1 MSNMSLMS
9 NRTSPIYTQLLK
21 KRRRKD
27 RCMTF
32 IIGLSLLIAI
42 VPLFMV
48 FYHIIRNGLP
58 SLSLDFFTKLP
69 APLGEVAGG
78 MGNSILGSLILIS
91 IASLIAVPIG
101 IFGGV
106 YLSEYKDEPIANAFR
121 WTVDL
126 LMSIPSIVIGLF
138 IYASIVVPFKTF
150 SALAG
155 GCALALLMLPL
166 VAKTT
171 EEVLKLTP
179 LYVREA
185 GLALGLSRWRV
196 ILFIVLRGKTSAV
209 MTGVVLALGR
219 IAGETAPLLVTA
231 FGNRNWPQSLMQP
244 TPSLPVQIYN
254 YAISPY
260 NDWHQQAWAGAL
272 TLVMLI
278 FVINIAARAI
288 FSTEVSGRNQQ

>member
-1 MSNMSLMS
+1 MSAATSLYS
-9 NRTSPIYTQLLK
+9 NVL
-21 KRRRKD
+21 RRRRLKD
-27 RCMTF
+27 YVMTGVICLF
-32 IIGLSLLIAI
+32 SLIAI
-42 VPLFMV
+42 IPLFLV
-48 FYHIIRNGLP
+48 FYHIVRNGLP
-58 SLSLDFFTKLP
+58 ALNLNFFTKLP
-69 APLGEVAGG
+69 APLGETDGG
-78 MGNSILGSLILIS
+78 MGNCILGSLILIS
-91 IASLIAVPIG
+91 IASVIAVPIG

-106 YLSEYKDEPIANAFR
+106 YLSEYSDEKTASAFR
-121 WTVDL
+121 WTIDL
-126 LMSIPSIVIGLF
+126 LTSMPSIVIGLF
-138 IYASIVVPFKTF
+138 VYTAVVVPFHTF
-150 SALAG
+150 SAIAG
-155 GCALALLMLPL
+155 GAALGLLMLPI

-179 LYVREA
+179 EHVREA

-196 ILFIVLRGKTSAV
+196 ILFIVLRGKKPAV

-260 NDWHQQAWAGAL
+260 NDWHNQAWAGAF

-278 FVINIAARAI
+278 FIINLFTRWI
-288 FSTEVSGRNQQ
+288 FSSGEGLGRNSQ

>member
-1 MSNMSLMS
+1 MSTTTSLYS
-9 NRTSPIYTQLLK
+9 NVLRQRRFKNHVMTAVIYL
-21 KRRRKD
+21 
-27 RCMTF
+27 F
-32 IIGLSLLIAI
+32 SLIAI
-42 VPLFMV
+42 IPLFLV
-48 FYHIIRNGLP
+48 FYHIVRNGLP
-58 SLSLDFFTKLP
+58 ALNLNFFTKLP
-69 APLGEVAGG
+69 APLGETDGG
-78 MGNSILGSLILIS
+78 MGNCILGSLILIS
-91 IASLIAVPIG
+91 IASVIAVPLG

-106 YLSEYKDEPIANAFR
+106 YLSEYSTEKAASAFR

-126 LMSIPSIVIGLF
+126 LTSMPSIVIGLF
-138 IYASIVVPFKTF
+138 VYSAIVVPFHSF
-150 SALAG
+150 SAIAG
-155 GCALALLMLPL
+155 GAALGLLMLPI

-179 LYVREA
+179 EHVREA

-196 ILFIVLRGKTSAV
+196 ILFIVLRGKKPAV

-260 NDWHQQAWAGAL
+260 TDWHNQAWAGAF

-278 FVINIAARAI
+278 FIINLFTRWI
-288 FSTEVSGRNQQ
+288 FSRGQSVGRNSQ

>member
-1 MSNMSLMS
+1 MKSVNVYSKAL
-9 NRTSPIYTQLLK
+9 
-21 KRRRKD
+21 RRRRFKD
-27 RCMTF
+27 RLMTLT
-32 IIGLSLLIAI
+32 ILLLSLIAI
-42 VPLFMV
+42 IPLFLV
-48 FYHIIRNGLP
+48 FYHIVRNGLP
-58 SLSLDFFTKLP
+58 ALSLNFFTKLP
-69 APLGEVAGG
+69 APLGEINGG
-78 MGNSILGSLILIS
+78 MGNCILGSLILIS

-101 IFGGV
+101 IMGGV
-106 YLSEYKDEPIANAFR
+106 YLSEYRLEKTANLFR
-121 WTVDL
+121 WTIDL
-126 LMSIPSIVIGLF
+126 LASMPSIVVGLF
-138 IYASIVVPFKTF
+138 IYTALVVPFKSF

-155 GCALALLMLPL
+155 GAALGLLMLPI

-179 LYVREA
+179 LHVREA

-196 ILFIVLRGKTSAV
+196 ILFIVLRGKKPAV

-231 FGNRNWPQSLMQP
+231 FGNRNWPQSLIEP

-260 NDWHQQAWAGAL
+260 NDWHNQAWAGAF

-278 FVINIAARAI
+278 FTINIFTRLIFANAA
-288 FSTEVSGRNQQ
+288 VGRNNQ

>member
-1 MSNMSLMS
+1 MKAE
-9 NRTSPIYTQLLK
+9 SPIYTQLLN
-21 KRRRKD
+21 RRRFKNHL
-27 RCMTF
+27 MTAV
-32 IIGLSLLIAI
+32 IALASLIAI
-42 VPLFMV
+42 IPLFMV
-48 FYHIIRNGLP
+48 FYHIIANGFP

-69 APLGEVAGG
+69 APLGEPSGG
-78 MGNSILGSLILIS
+78 MGNCILGSLILIAL
-91 IASLIAVPIG
+91 ASFFAVPIG

-106 YLSEYKDEPIANAFR
+106 YLSEYKNEKIASAYR

-126 LMSIPSIVIGLF
+126 LMSIPSIVMGLF
-138 IYASIVVPFKTF
+138 IYTSIVIPFRGF
-150 SALAG
+150 SAWAG
-155 GCALALLMLPL
+155 AAALALLMLPI

-179 LYVREA
+179 LHVREA

-196 ILFIVLRGKTSAV
+196 ILYIVLRGKKPAV

-231 FGNRNWPQSLMQP
+231 FGNRNWPQALGEP

-260 NDWHQQAWAGAL
+260 EDWHRQAWAGAF
-272 TLVMLI
+272 TLVVMI
-278 FVINIAARAI
+278 FFINLVTRMI
-288 FSTEVSGRNQQ
+288 FSKQGMGQNSQ

>member
-1 MSNMSLMS
+1 MSAA
-9 NRTSPIYTQLLK
+9 ILLYSSVL
-21 KRRRKD
+21 RRRLFKD
-27 RCMTF
+27 RVMTGV
-32 IIGLSLLIAI
+32 ISLLSLSAI
-42 VPLFMV
+42 VPLFLV

-58 SLSLDFFTKLP
+58 AMNLNFFTELP
-69 APLGEVAGG
+69 APLGEINGG
-78 MGNSILGSLILIS
+78 MGNCILGSLILITL
-91 IASLIAVPIG
+91 ASLIAVPIG

-106 YLSEYKDEPIANAFR
+106 YLSEYKEERTANLFR
-121 WTVDL
+121 WTIDL
-126 LMSIPSIVIGLF
+126 LTSMPSIVIGLF
-138 IYASIVVPFKTF
+138 IYTALVVPFHTF
-150 SALAG
+150 SAVAG
-155 GCALALLMLPL
+155 SAALALLMLPI

-179 LYVREA
+179 LHVREA

-196 ILFIVLRGKTSAV
+196 ILFIVLRGRKPAV

-260 NDWHQQAWAGAL
+260 EDWHNQAWAGAF

-278 FVINIAARAI
+278 FFINIFTRLI
-288 FSTEVSGRNQQ
+288 FTGDGQKRNNQ

>member
-1 MSNMSLMS
+1 MSFSAS
-9 NRTSPIYTQLLK
+9 VYTQRL
-21 KRRRKD
+21 KRRRLKD
-27 RCMTF
+27 KCMTGV
-32 IIGLSLLIAI
+32 IGLLSLVAI
-42 VPLFMV
+42 IPLFMV
-48 FYHIIRNGLP
+48 FYYIIRNGLP
-58 SLSLDFFTKLP
+58 SLSLEFFTQTP
-69 APLGEVAGG
+69 APLGEIAGG
-78 MGNSILGSLILIS
+78 MGNCILGSLILIV
-91 IASLIAVPIG
+91 IASLGAVPIG
-101 IFGGV
+101 IFGGI
-106 YLSEYKDEPIANAFR
+106 YLSEYKNETLANTLR

-138 IYASIVVPFKTF
+138 IYTSIVIPLQTF

-155 GCALALLMLPL
+155 GAALGMLMLPI

-179 LYVREA
+179 VHVREA

-196 ILFIVLRGKTSAV
+196 ILYIVLRGKTSAV

-231 FGNRNWPQSLMQP
+231 FGNRNWPQSLMEP

-260 NDWHQQAWAGAL
+260 DAWHKQAWAGAF

-278 FVINIAARAI
+278 FFINIVTRSV
-288 FSTEVSGRNQQ
+288 FSGSGAGRNTQ

>member
-1 MSNMSLMS
+1 MSAAITLYSSVL
-9 NRTSPIYTQLLK
+9 
-21 KRRRKD
+21 RRRRFKD
-27 RCMTF
+27 RVMTGV
-32 IIGLSLLIAI
+32 ISLLSLSAI
-42 VPLFMV
+42 VPLFLV

-58 SLSLDFFTKLP
+58 ALNLNFFTQLP
-69 APLGEVAGG
+69 APLGEINGG
-78 MGNSILGSLILIS
+78 MGNCILGSLLLITL
-91 IASLIAVPIG
+91 ASLIAVPIG

-106 YLSEYKDEPIANAFR
+106 YLSEYKEEKTASVFR
-121 WTVDL
+121 WTIDL
-126 LMSIPSIVIGLF
+126 LTSMPSIVVGLF
-138 IYASIVVPFKTF
+138 IYSALVVPFHTF
-150 SALAG
+150 SAAAG
-155 GCALALLMLPL
+155 AAALALLMLPI

-179 LYVREA
+179 SYVREA

-196 ILFIVLRGKTSAV
+196 ILFIVLRGRKPAV

-231 FGNRNWPQSLMQP
+231 FGNRHWPTSLMQP

-260 NDWHQQAWAGAL
+260 KDWHNQAWAGAF

-278 FVINIAARAI
+278 FFINIITRFI
-288 FSTEVSGRNQQ
+288 FSRSGISRNSQ

>member
-1 MSNMSLMS
+1 MSLS
-9 NRTSPIYTQLLK
+9 SPAYTHLL
-21 KRRRKD
+21 KRRRIKD

-32 IIGLSLLIAI
+32 IIGLFSLIAI
-42 VPLFMV
+42 IPLFLV
-48 FYHIIRNGLP
+48 FFHIIRNGLP
-58 SLSLDFFTKLP
+58 ALSFEFFTNLP

-78 MGNSILGSLILIS
+78 MGNCILGSLILIG
-91 IASLIAVPIG
+91 IASLGAVPIG

-106 YLSEYKDEPIANAFR
+106 YLSEYKNEPIANTFR
-121 WTVDL
+121 WVVDL
-126 LMSIPSIVIGLF
+126 LMSIPSIVVGLF
-138 IYASIVVPFKTF
+138 IYTSIVIPLHTF

-155 GCALALLMLPL
+155 GAALGLLMLPI

-179 LYVREA
+179 LHVREA

-231 FGNRNWPQSLMQP
+231 FGNRNWPQGLMQP

-260 NDWHQQAWAGAL
+260 NDWHKQAWAGAF
-272 TLVMLI
+272 TLVVMIFLI
-278 FVINIAARAI
+278 NLITRAI
-288 FSTEVSGRNQQ
+288 FSGDSLGRNS

>member
-1 MSNMSLMS
+1 MSLVT
-9 NRTSPIYTQLLK
+9 NRSGPDYTRLL
-21 KRRRKD
+21 KRRRIKD

-32 IIGLSLLIAI
+32 VIGLFSLIAI
-42 VPLFMV
+42 IPLFMV

-58 SLSLDFFTKLP
+58 ALNLNFFTQLP
-69 APLGEVAGG
+69 APLGEINGG
-78 MGNSILGSLILIS
+78 MGNSILGSLILIL
-91 IASLIAVPIG
+91 IASLAAVPIG
-101 IFGGV
+101 ILGGV
-106 YLSEYKDEPIANAFR
+106 YLSEYKDESIANAFR

-138 IYASIVVPFKTF
+138 IYASIVVPLKTF
-150 SALAG
+150 SAIAG
-155 GCALALLMLPL
+155 GAALALLMLPL

-179 LYVREA
+179 LHVREA

-196 ILFIVLRGKTSAV
+196 ILFIVLRGKTSGV

-231 FGNRNWPQSLMQP
+231 FGNRNWPQSLMEP
-244 TPSLPVQIYN
+244 TPSMPVQIYN

-260 NDWHQQAWAGAL
+260 SDWHKQAWAGAF

-278 FVINIAARAI
+278 FLINILTRAV
-288 FSTEVSGRNQQ
+288 FSGDTSGRNTQ

>member
-1 MSNMSLMS
+1 MSFSQKDSALQTLRYRKTKNYLM
-9 NRTSPIYTQLLK
+9 TAVIALL
-21 KRRRKD
+21 
-27 RCMTF
+27 
-32 IIGLSLLIAI
+32 SLIAI

-48 FYHIIRNGLP
+48 FFHIIQNGFA
-58 SLSLDFFTKLP
+58 SLSWNFFTKLP
-69 APLGEVAGG
+69 APIGETDGG
-78 MGNSILGSLILIS
+78 MANCILGSLILIS
-91 IASLIAVPIG
+91 IGSLIAVPIG
-101 IFGGV
+101 IFCGL
-106 YLSEYKDEPIANAFR
+106 YLSEYKNESLTSALR
-121 WTVDL
+121 WIMDL
-126 LMSIPSIVIGLF
+126 LMSIPSIVMGLF
-138 IYASIVVPFKTF
+138 IYTAIVIPSHSF

-155 GCALALLMLPL
+155 GVALSLLMLPI

-179 LYVREA
+179 VHVREA

-231 FGNRNWPQSLMQP
+231 FGNRNWPQALMEP

-260 NDWHQQAWAGAL
+260 NDWHSQAWAGAL
-272 TLVMLI
+272 TLVVLI
-278 FVINIAARAI
+278 FSINITTRLI
-288 FSTEVSGRNQQ
+288 FSTGGAGRNTQ

>member
-1 MSNMSLMS
+1 MNSA
-9 NRTSPIYTQLLK
+9 TSPIYTSLL
-21 KRRRKD
+21 RRRRYKD
-27 RCMTF
+27 KLMTGV
-32 IIGLSLLIAI
+32 IGLASLIAI

-48 FYHIIRNGLP
+48 FYHIIRNGFP
-58 SLSLDFFTKLP
+58 ALSLNFFTQLP
-69 APLGEVAGG
+69 APLGEPNGG
-78 MGNSILGSLILIS
+78 MGNCILGSLILIGL
-91 IASLIAVPIG
+91 ASLIAVPVG
-101 IFGGV
+101 ILGGV
-106 YLSEYKDEPIANAFR
+106 YLSEYKNEKTASAFR

-126 LMSIPSIVIGLF
+126 LMSIPSIVMGLF
-138 IYASIVVPFKTF
+138 IYTSIVIPFHGF
-150 SALAG
+150 SAFAG
-155 GCALALLMLPL
+155 AAALSLLMLPI

-179 LYVREA
+179 LHVREA

-231 FGNRNWPQSLMQP
+231 FGNRNWPQSLLEP

-260 NDWHQQAWAGAL
+260 EDWHRQAWAGAF
-272 TLVMLI
+272 TLVVLI
-278 FVINIAARAI
+278 FFINIVTRLV
-288 FSTEVSGRNQQ
+288 FSQEGMGRNSQ

>member
-1 MSNMSLMS
+1 MSAASSLYGHVL
-9 NRTSPIYTQLLK
+9 RE
-21 KRRRKD
+21 RRIKD
-27 RCMTF
+27 YFMT
-32 IIGLSLLIAI
+32 GLICLFSLIAI
-42 VPLFMV
+42 IPLFLV
-48 FYHIIRNGLP
+48 FYHIVRNGLP
-58 SLSLDFFTKLP
+58 ALSLNFFTKLP
-69 APLGEVAGG
+69 APLGETDGG
-78 MGNSILGSLILIS
+78 MGNCILGSLILIS

-106 YLSEYKDEPIANAFR
+106 YLSEYSDEKTASIFR
-121 WTVDL
+121 WTIDL
-126 LMSIPSIVIGLF
+126 LTSMPSIVIGLF
-138 IYASIVVPFKTF
+138 VYTAIVVPFHSF
-150 SALAG
+150 SAIAG
-155 GCALALLMLPL
+155 GAALGLLMLPI

-179 LYVREA
+179 EHVREA

-196 ILFIVLRGKTSAV
+196 ILFIVLRGRKPAV

-260 NDWHQQAWAGAL
+260 NDWHNQAWAGAF

-278 FVINIAARAI
+278 FIINLFTRWI
-288 FSTEVSGRNQQ
+288 FSSGEGLGRNSQ